1 MATRLQRRAATR
13 AAGFTLIELMVTV
26 SIVGILAAVAVS
38 SYGYATRKSRRTEA
52 KTALLSLA
60 AREERYF
67 STNSTYTNDAGNL
80 GFSATSQTLF
90 QMPVGNNYYQVSVCV
105 GTNIP
110 TACNGA
116 QAVGPGATF
125 LLQATAIGIQAK
137 DTTCATFTVDNTGVQ
152 ASNTSAPAASTG
164 CW

>member
-1 MATRLQRRAATR
+1 MATRLQRRAATP

-38 SYGYATRKSRRTEA
+38 SYSFATRKSRRTEA

-80 GFSATSQTLF
+80 GFATSSQALF
-90 QMPVGNNYYQVSVCV
+90 QMPVGNSYYQVSVCV
-105 GTNIP
+105 GTTAIP
-110 TACNGA
+110 TGCSTAPT
-116 QAVGPGATF
+116 VGPGATF
-125 LLQATAIGIQAK
+125 LIVATAIGQQAK
-137 DTTCATFTVDNTGVQ
+137 DTTCATFMVDNTGVQ
-152 ASNTSAPAASTG
+152 SSTSATTG